1 MCGII
6 GVLGSEPAAPKLV
19 AALKQLEY
27 RGYDSAGVATS
38 EGDHIDRRRAAGKI
52 CNLEDELERAPLLGV
67 SGIGHTRWATHG
79 APTVSNAHPHR
90 AGRVAIVHN
99 GIIENFREL
108 RDELI
113 AGGQVFESETDSEV
127 IAALIEAVM
136 KKGLGPVEAVKAAV
150 KRMRGAYAI
159 AAMFEGEEDLLVGAR
174 RGSPL
179 VAGFG
184 SHEAFLGSDAI
195 AVSGF
200 TRRIMY
206 LEEGDVI
213 ALTRSKAEVFDVHDH
228 RVDRSITETDI
239 ETGSIEKGNYPHFM
253 LKEIH
258 EQNDVI
264 ARAATRYIDSAQLAA
279 SLPVRHLPDFTAIRR
294 LHIIACGT
302 AYYAGRIAKYW
313 FERLAGLP
321 VECEIGS
328 EYRYRQPMID
338 AGDAALVISQ
348 SGETADT
355 LAALRLAKESGLPTM
370 GILNVPTSSMAREC
384 HAVLPTL
391 AGPEIGV
398 ASTKAFT
405 TQLTTLAALVIAVG
419 RARGTI
425 SREQER
431 ELSAQL
437 LETPRLIAEAMAAEH
452 AIQKVAAK
460 MAKARSAIYLGRD
473 TFFPLALEGAL
484 KLKEISYI
492 HAEGFASGE
501 LKHGPIALI
510 DTKTPVVMIA
520 PHDALFE
527 KALSNLQEVCARGAR
542 VILISD
548 AAGMEAAGDAP
559 AARILMPACPDFVA
573 PIVYSAPIQLL
584 AYHVAAK
591 LGADIDQPRNL
602 AKSVTVE

>member
-27 RGYDSAGVATS
+27 RGYNSAGVATS
-38 EGDHIDRRRAAGKI
+38 EGAFIDRRRAAGKI
-52 CNLEDELERAPLLGV
+52 RNLEEELAKAPLLGV

-79 APTVSNAHPHR
+79 APTVSNAHPHK

-108 RDELI
+108 REELTA
-113 AGGQVFESETDSEV
+113 AGHVFESETDSEV
-127 IAALIEAVM
+127 IAAMIEAAM
-136 KKGLGPVEAVKAAV
+136 KRGLSPVDAVKCSL

-159 AAMFEGEEDLLVGAR
+159 AALFEGEGDLLVGAR

-213 ALTRSKAEVFDVHDH
+213 ALSRSKAEVFDSHDH
-228 RVDRSITETDI
+228 LVTRSISETDV
-239 ETGSIEKGNYPHFM
+239 ESGSIEKGNYPHFM

-258 EQNDVI
+258 EQGDVI
-264 ARAATRYIDSAQLAA
+264 ARAATRYINSAALEA
-279 SLPVRHLPDFTAIRR
+279 SLPVRNLPDFAAIRR

-328 EYRYRQPMID
+328 EYRYRAPAID
-338 AGDAALVISQ
+338 DGDAALVISQ

-355 LAALRLAKESGLPTM
+355 LAALRLAKEAGLKTM
-370 GILNVPTSSMAREC
+370 GVLNVPTSSMAREC
-384 HAVLPTL
+384 DAVLPTL

-405 TQLTTLAALVIAVG
+405 TQLTVLAALAIHAG
-419 RARGTI
+419 RARGKI
-425 SREQER
+425 SREQEH
-431 ELSAQL
+431 ELAKSL
-437 LETPRLIAEAMAAEH
+437 LETPRLIAEAMNAEP
-452 AIQKVAAK
+452 AIQRVAAK
-460 MAKARSAIYLGRD
+460 MSKARSAIYLGRD

-510 DTKTPVVMIA
+510 DAKTPVVMIA
-520 PHDALFE
+520 PHDELFE

-542 VILISD
+542 VILVSD
-548 AAGMEAAGDAP
+548 VAGMEAAGDAP
-559 AARILMPACPDFVA
+559 AARILVPACPAFTA
-573 PIVYSAPIQLL
+573 PIVYSASIQLL